1 MLEKQV
7 EKYLTRRVKELEG
20 LSFKWISSVTG
31 VPDRIVFLKER
42 CFLVELKTHT
52 GVLSPRQMLVFDEL
66 GEHGFPVHVL
76 RNYDDIEE
84 FIREATQS

>member
-7 EKYLTRRVKELEG
+7 EKYLNKRVKESGG
-20 LSFKWISSVTG
+20 LSYKWISSVTG
-31 VPDRIVFLKER
+31 VPDRIVLLQEKVHF
-42 CFLVELKTHT
+42 VELKTET
-52 GVLSPRQMLVFDEL
+52 GLLSPRQILVFDQI

-84 FIREATQS
+84 FLKSALGE